1 MARARMPVSGYRPP
15 ALDLTDD
22 PFRELDAAGLE
33 QLIKSIAV
41 DDERF
46 AGIRAEIGNIVELWR
61 IERQLEL
68 EPTRRQLSQS
78 VASIARAARA
88 LEEAVGAAQPL
99 EPDGERE
106 HDPLAGHASDNPWA
120 LEGLYAAFER
130 VYDPQDAGKDVFNGA
145 DEAFAHLLELLPLLA
160 RAAEDHCG
168 ELECREAAGE
178 RSQTVSANRRLFRR
192 LVPHYEELFGTL
204 GRSGTT
210 IYSDSN
216 GASSSW
222 APTGPA
228 IRFFVFVF
236 GRLLGEHAPTT
247 HTLSTWIRDEVRERR
262 SPSR

>member
-1 MARARMPVSGYRPP
+1 MARARMPASGYRPP

-145 DEAFAHLLELLPLLA
+145 DEAFAHFA
-160 RAAEDHCG
+160 RTPPAPG
-168 ELECREAAGE
+168 PGCRGSLRRAGMQGGG
-178 RSQTVSANRRLFRR
+178 RRTVANRIGQSPALQ
-192 LVPHYEELFGTL
+192 
-204 GRSGTT
+204 
-210 IYSDSN
+210 
-216 GASSSW
+216 ASCAS
-222 APTGPA
+222 
-228 IRFFVFVF
+228 
-236 GRLLGEHAPTT
+236 L
-247 HTLSTWIRDEVRERR
+247 
-262 SPSR
+262 